1 MVKSNFSK
9 IEIKIL
15 KDLGNKNE
23 VFLQLGSVRPFVRDS
38 WVQLKI
44 DLSSS
49 NFQGLFFKQ
58 LATLWKAKQLYN
70 QYPNVSLSILNIT
83 ILAFLIN

>member
-23 VFLQLGSVRPFVRDS
+23 VFLQLGSIRPYETVMSF
-38 WVQLKI
+38 
-44 DLSSS
+44 
-49 NFQGLFFKQ
+49 
-58 LATLWKAKQLYN
+58 
-70 QYPNVSLSILNIT
+70 SLIS
-83 ILAFLIN
+83 AG